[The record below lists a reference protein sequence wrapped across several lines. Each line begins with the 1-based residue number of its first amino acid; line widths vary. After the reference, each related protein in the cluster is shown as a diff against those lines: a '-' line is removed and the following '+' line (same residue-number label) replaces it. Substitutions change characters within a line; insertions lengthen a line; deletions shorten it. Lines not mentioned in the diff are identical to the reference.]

1 MTAEGLEAAI
11 TPRTRA
17 AIPVHIY
24 GQPAPMKEIMEVA
37 RKHSV
42 KVIEDAAQ
50 AHGAE
55 YQGRRIGSW
64 GDAATF
70 SFYPAK
76 NLGAYGDAGAVVTS
90 DEEIANSVRKLK
102 DHGRTEKYLH
112 NFVGVNS
119 RLDTLQAA
127 ILEVKLR
134 HLEEWNNA
142 RRSVAAKY
150 DGALSEFDRMTL
162 PTEISSGHHVYH
174 LYVVQADRRN
184 ELQQLLANQGIGTGI
199 HYPVPLHLQPAFQ
212 SLGYSI
218 GEYPVTERLAKSIL
232 SMPMYPEMEDKQVAR
247 VVQAI
252 GSFAR

>member
-1 MTAEGLEAAI
+1 
-11 TPRTRA
+11 
-17 AIPVHIY
+17 
-24 GQPAPMKEIMEVA
+24 MEQST
-37 RKHSV
+37 KGGGS
-42 KVIEDAAQ
+42 
-50 AHGAE
+50 
-55 YQGRRIGSW
+55 GSW

-134 HLEEWNNA
+134 HLEEWNNT

-150 DGALSEFDRMTL
+150 DGALSEFDTVTI
-162 PTEISSGHHVYH
+162 PAEISSGRHVYH
-174 LYVVQADRRN
+174 LYVVQTDRRD
-184 ELQQLLANQGIGTGI
+184 ELQQ
-199 HYPVPLHLQPAFQ
+199 
-212 SLGYSI
+212 
-218 GEYPVTERLAKSIL
+218 RLAKSIL
-232 SMPMYPEMEDKQVAR
+232 SIPMYPQIEDKQMAR
-247 VVQAI
+247 IGQAI
-252 GSFAR
+252 GSFAE